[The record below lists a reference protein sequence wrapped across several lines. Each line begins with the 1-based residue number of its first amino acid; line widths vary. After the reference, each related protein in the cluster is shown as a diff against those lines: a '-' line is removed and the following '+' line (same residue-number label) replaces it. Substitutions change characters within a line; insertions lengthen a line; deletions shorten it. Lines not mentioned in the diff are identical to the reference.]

1 MGRGLLKKSQQHY
14 DAKDETKVE
23 WVVQFAPKE
32 GAGLRDCSASEEQKK
47 EGRP

>member
-14 DAKDETKVE
+14 DAKDETKVV

-32 GAGLRDCSASEEQKK
+32 GAGLRD
-47 EGRP
+47 